1 MNMTT
6 ENGALTPDAVD
17 GQLKEQKTFTQDEL
31 EKIISE
37 RLARERKN
45 NFHLSELKGL
55 LDKLKD
61 MGEIKE
67 DSYALM
73 ADELILRQK
82 NIKYDDGENTTG
94 EVLLEQT
101 HEDSKDDA
109 LLCETKDEIS
119 KEQNADTK
127 DGESIFKD
135 SSIQTLFELCEEY
148 PMQNVAKD
156 ILSPAFKIFA
166 EGRNGNAKD
175 IYASYLKFLSAAEE
189 KPSFVSRPDPR
200 TLSSYSD
207 TAAQTTLPSLTRHQM
222 DMARES
228 GMSYREYAELLNSVP
243 KNKSSRFN

>member
-1 MNMTT
+1 MNMIT
-6 ENGALTPDAVD
+6 ENGALAPDAVD

-45 NFHLSELKGL
+45 NLHLTELKGL

-73 ADELILRQK
+73 ADELVLRQK
-82 NIKYDDGENTTG
+82 NIKP
-94 EVLLEQT
+94 
-101 HEDSKDDA
+101 
-109 LLCETKDEIS
+109 
-119 KEQNADTK
+119 
-127 DGESIFKD
+127 DGESTGNALTEQVKEPLKEDILLSENTSEVSKNQDAAIEDDANGFETA
-135 SSIQTLFELCEEY
+135 SIQTLFELCEEY
-148 PMQNVAKD
+148 PEQNVAKD

-166 EGRNGNAKD
+166 DGRSGNAKD
-175 IYASYLKFLSAAEE
+175 IYASYLKFLSATEE
-189 KPSFVSRPDPR
+189 KPSFVSKPDPR

-207 TAAQTTLPSLTRHQM
+207 TAAQTTLPSLTRQQM

-243 KNKSSRFN
+243 KTKSSRFN